1 MLPPA
6 ALNKHS
12 LLSCCAQFW
21 FTKIV
26 GGIMRVLQGK
36 PDGSADGYTRDED
49 EGKKK

>member
-6 ALNKHS
+6 ALS
-12 LLSCCAQFW
+12 FFLSWCAQFW

-36 PDGSADGYTRDED
+36 GDGSADGYTRDED
-49 EGKKK
+49 DAKKQ